1 MAAIADEF
9 APVTVSTRDLPAKE
23 RLPFWREALGRNVA
37 ELDLEPLGDGP
48 LACRATSLRLP
59 GLLIFSGYNTPYKSA
74 RTREMVAADT
84 KDDLI
89 LVTSPAPFIV
99 RGRGREETA
108 AAGAAVLVTSS
119 DQGAI
124 DFYAP
129 SHILSLRMPKTV
141 LAPLL
146 SNFDDVLLTPISR
159 DYEPIRLLLGYV
171 DLLLQAGRLTSPETA
186 RLAADHLQDLA
197 AAALGATRDASEIA
211 NGRGLRVARLRAIKA
226 DVAENL
232 SGDVSPAALAVRHG
246 MSARYVHKLFEN
258 EGTTLSRY
266 VLGQRL
272 ARMHRLLTDPRHAS
286 RSISDLAYR
295 VGFGDLST
303 FNREFR
309 RHFGLTP
316 SDVRAAAR
324 ESRTEP
330 GGR

>member
-1 MAAIADEF
+1 MATIADEF
-9 APVTVSTRDLPAKE
+9 APVTVSTRALPPKE
-23 RLPFWREALGRNVA
+23 RMPFWREALGRHVA

-59 GLLIFSGYNTPYKSA
+59 GLLVFSGYNTPYKSA

-119 DQGAI
+119 DHGAI

-129 SHILSLRMPKTV
+129 SHILSLRMPKTT
-141 LAPLL
+141 LAPTL
-146 SNFDDVLLTPISR
+146 SNFDNALLTPISR
-159 DYEPIRLLLGYV
+159 DCEPIRLLLGYV
-171 DLLLQAGRLTSPETA
+171 DLLIRGPHLATQEVAK
-186 RLAADHLQDLA
+186 LAANHLQDLA
-197 AAALGATRDASEIA
+197 AAALGANRDAMEIA
-211 NGRGLRVARLRAIKA
+211 NGRGLRIARLQAIKA

-232 SGDVSPAALAVRHG
+232 GGDVSPAAIALRHG
-246 MSARYVHKLFEN
+246 VSPRYVHKLLES
-258 EGTTLSRY
+258 EGTTVSRY

-286 RSISDLAYR
+286 RSISDLAYS

-316 SDVRAAAR
+316 SDVRAAGR
-324 ESRTEP
+324 
-330 GGR
+330 GGA